1 MNITDCFWELDNIGK
16 NTAELSIL
24 PGEVPDE
31 NQLEEVCNN
40 YEYVVVKVP
49 MRNVDFNYVLSK
61 MGFVLMEVQM
71 NVSMEVAK
79 FDYKLV
85 QDFIGKV
92 NYRDVTTKADVE
104 KVLELMTPDMFSTDR
119 ITLDRSFGPSIGL
132 RRYRNWIAKEFDNN
146 RSSLVAVSYDNNDI
160 GFMLYR
166 IEGTHF
172 HLLLNGLYKEWQGR
186 HFGIIT
192 PSSPLLY
199 IKQKKMNEIE
209 KNLTSISSNNIPV
222 VKLYNRLGF
231 ILDSETYVFVKHNNI

>member
-1 MNITDCFWELDNIGK
+1 MNIVDCFWELDNIGK
-16 NTAELSIL
+16 STAELSIL

-31 NQLEEVCNN
+31 KQLAKVCNN
-40 YEYVVVKVP
+40 FEYVVAKVP
-49 MRNVDFNYVLSK
+49 MRNIDFNYVLSK

-92 NYRDVTTKADVE
+92 NYRDVTTKVDVE
-104 KVLELMTPDMFSTDR
+104 KVLEMMTPDMFSTDR
-119 ITLDRSFGPSIGL
+119 VTLDRSFGPSLGL
-132 RRYRNWIAKEFDNN
+132 RRYRNWIKTELENKK
-146 RSSLVAVSYDNNDI
+146 SSLVTVRYDNSDI

-166 IEGTHF
+166 IEGTNF
-172 HLLLNGLYKEWQGR
+172 HLLLNGLYKEWQG
-186 HFGIIT
+186 HHLGVIT
-192 PSSPLLY
+192 SSSPLLY
-199 IKQKKMNEIE
+199 IRQNKLNDIDKS
-209 KNLTSISSNNIPV
+209 LTSISSNNIPV